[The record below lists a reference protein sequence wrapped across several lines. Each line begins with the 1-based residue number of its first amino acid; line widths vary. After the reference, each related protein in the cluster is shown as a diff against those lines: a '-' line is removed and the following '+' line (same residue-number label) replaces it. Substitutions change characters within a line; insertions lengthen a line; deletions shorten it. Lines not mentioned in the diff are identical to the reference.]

1 MRLEAAKGDSRWD
14 ALVISPRDGYFDP
27 MEFYSAPSSEPRG
40 EDDAVASPNAFN
52 ASSVPVDSVLS
63 ADFWFHPRILP
74 SVRKATDA
82 AKSADGLSSVISIDL
97 ADQVFEGIGARQL
110 VVKKEPAFFN
120 PPEEKVLLYTHRGEL
135 PGKLLKD
142 EELGKR
148 AKGMDFIGQEQGQG
162 TLMDSYSTFKDSS
175 NGMDYDRQRAYTAN
189 LLPKSEAVSI
199 SFSLQD
205 F

>member
-135 PGKLLKD
+135 PSACGAIVIRRADQKLN
-142 EELGKR
+142 
-148 AKGMDFIGQEQGQG
+148 
-162 TLMDSYSTFKDSS
+162 TFKEGDFPRHHL
-175 NGMDYDRQRAYTAN
+175 NDIEDMLLLHVQNKLFN
-189 LLPKSEAVSI
+189 LEGDAIVNLAVALRM
-199 SFSLQD
+199 FK
-205 F
+205 